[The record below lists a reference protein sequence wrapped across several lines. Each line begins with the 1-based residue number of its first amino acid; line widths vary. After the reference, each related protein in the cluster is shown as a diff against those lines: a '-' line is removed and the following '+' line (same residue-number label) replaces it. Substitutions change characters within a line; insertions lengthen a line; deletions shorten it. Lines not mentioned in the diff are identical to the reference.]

1 MSTVAELKNRV
12 WERAD
17 EVVVNV
23 GSRALSGVERLIAR
37 TSLVEDRPFLATSDL
52 PWVGDLEAGW
62 SAIRAELDQMLEWQ
76 ADLPNFQDISAD
88 QATITDDD
96 RWKTF
101 ILYGY
106 GFRSEANCA
115 RCPET
120 ARLVARVPGMT
131 TALFS
136 ILAPHKHIGEHR
148 GPYKGVLRYHLGLR
162 IPEPADSCG
171 IRVGDEVAHWQEGKS
186 LLFDDTYQHEAWND
200 TDGVRVVLFMDVVRP
215 LRPPAKQLN
224 QAVIK
229 AIAWSPY
236 VQNAKRKEEAW
247 EQRFEQLRSGA
258 RRD

>member
-1 MSTVAELKNRV
+1 VSTVAELKNRV

-23 GSRALSGVERLIAR
+23 GSKVLAQVDRLIAR
-37 TSLVEDRPFLATSDL
+37 TSLVEDRPFLATDDL
-52 PWVGDLEAGW
+52 PWARDLESGFP
-62 SAIRAELDQMLEWQ
+62 AIRAELDQVLQWQ
-76 ADLPNFQDISAD
+76 TDLPNFQDISAD

-120 ARLVARVPGMT
+120 ARLVSQVPGMT

-148 GPYKGVLRYHLGLR
+148 GPYKGVMRYHLALR
-162 IPEPADSCG
+162 IPEPTEACG
-171 IRVGDEVAHWQEGKS
+171 IRVGGELAHWQEGHG
-186 LLFDDTYQHEAWND
+186 LLFDDTYEHEAWND
-200 TDGVRVVLFMDVVRP
+200 TDGVRVVLFMDVIRP

-247 EQRFEQLRSGA
+247 EQRFEQLRSGS
-258 RRD
+258 RRA